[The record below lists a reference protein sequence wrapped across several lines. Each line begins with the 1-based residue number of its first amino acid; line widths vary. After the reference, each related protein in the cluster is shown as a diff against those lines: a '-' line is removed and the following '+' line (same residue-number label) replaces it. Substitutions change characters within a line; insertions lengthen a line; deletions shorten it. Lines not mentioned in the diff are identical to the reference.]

1 MSPTTTWKSW
11 IWSTFT
17 VAPGQ
22 HQGAL
27 SHLRGFPLAPRPS
40 QWGSRVRRL
49 ILLLWNACSQAPAFL
64 VLNLPS
70 SGVCVSA
77 PGSEHRAWNCISW
90 ARPPILFSKTSLLLS
105 MAAAWKAA
113 LFWHD
118 LHHPSSRLRTSC
130 CSEGCFLSSL
140 HLPSEAKH
148 GRFFF
153 VCLFLLWTIFEVY
166 WMYYNTVS
174 ILVFFVFVFFLNLG
188 HKVYEILAPW
198 LGIEPRPPAL
208 EGKVLTTGTPGKAC
222 GGSYDKELKL
232 LLCPL
237 CPERWIQ
244 IHWLLISISST
255 LGPLG
260 RVLEISGL
268 RKISILLS
276 ETSACSL

>member
-1 MSPTTTWKSW
+1 MGCGEEWEEGEDAKSFQAEKSSTFKSCLDWHLGVCVGRAHAQPGWGFLGMSHIAGLQASPWTLTGSLQVSSPGSLQIARGQTTKYGSEIFVKEYFFFLLACNKLWKSRPRMSPTTTWKSW

-148 GRFFF
+148 GRFFLF
-153 VCLFLLWTIFEVY
+153 VCF
-166 WMYYNTVS
+166 
-174 ILVFFVFVFFLNLG
+174 
-188 HKVYEILAPW
+188 
-198 LGIEPRPPAL
+198 
-208 EGKVLTTGTPGKAC
+208 
-222 GGSYDKELKL
+222 
-232 LLCPL
+232 
-237 CPERWIQ
+237 
-244 IHWLLISISST
+244 
-255 LGPLG
+255 
-260 RVLEISGL
+260 
-268 RKISILLS
+268 
-276 ETSACSL
+276 

>member
-1 MSPTTTWKSW
+1 MEPLSLS
-11 IWSTFT
+11 
-17 VAPGQ
+17 APGQ

-49 ILLLWNACSQAPAFL
+49 ILLLWNACSQVSAFL

-90 ARPPILFSKTSLLLS
+90 ARPPILFSETSLLLS

-113 LFWHD
+113 FFWRD

-130 CSEGCFLSSL
+130 CSEGCFLSHFIF
-140 HLPSEAKH
+140 HLKQNMV
-148 GRFFF
+148 GFF
-153 VCLFLLWTIFEVY
+153 CLFVFNVDHFWSLY

-174 ILVFFVFVFFLNLG
+174 ILVFFCFFFNLG
-188 HKVYEILAPW
+188 HKVCEILAPW

-208 EGKVLTTGTPGKAC
+208 EGEVLTTGTPGKAC
-222 GGSYDKELKL
+222 GGSYDKQLKL

-237 CPERWIQ
+237 CPESWIQ
-244 IHWLLISISST
+244 IHWSLISMSST

-276 ETSACSL
+276 ETSACPL